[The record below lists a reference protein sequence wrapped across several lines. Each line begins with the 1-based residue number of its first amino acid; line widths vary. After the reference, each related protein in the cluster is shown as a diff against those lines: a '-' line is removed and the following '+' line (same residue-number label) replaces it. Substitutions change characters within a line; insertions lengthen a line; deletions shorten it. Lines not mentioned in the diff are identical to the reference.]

1 MNRAQQVE
9 AELIRDPLQTATEVG
24 KRLGVT
30 SNAVRS
36 IVQHKFGQSFGD
48 LKREV
53 FEGYY
58 QRIEGADHD

>member
-1 MNRAQQVE
+1 MTRPQQIE
-9 AELIRDPLQTATEVG
+9 AELIRDPLQSATEVG

-36 IVQHKFGQSFGD
+36 AVQNKLGMSFGD

-53 FEGYY
+53 FQGYY
-58 QRIEGADHD
+58 QRIDGDDHD